1 MDIANQPV
9 VIDNG
14 TGVLKAGF
22 AGGDRPKVI
31 FSSAVGRPKHVRMMP
46 GGALEG
52 QDLFVG
58 AKLQEHRGAFRVS
71 YPMEHGVVVDWA
83 DMERVWAHVYARD
96 QLDVAAEE
104 HPVRVSSR
112 TESDPKSTDR
122 LNEFFCV
129 STGIHILTPNPLPTH
144 TFTQQKTKRNRNFEP
159 KQNKTQVLLTEAPLN
174 PVINREKAAEV
185 LFETFNVPA
194 LFVAPQAILSLY
206 ASGRT
211 TGVVLDSGDGV
222 SHVVPVYEGFALPH
236 AITRTDVAGRDVT
249 DQLQVGGYGRHGV
262 RVHMRVYVREC
273 VRAFGR
279 GCGMDLGR
287 LISLTCFLPAAAPAL
302 GLQPADVRGEGA
314 GAADQGQ
321 SADGWSWLVAP
332 YSLI

>member
-83 DMERVWAHVYARD
+83 DMERVWAHVYGRE

-104 HPVRVSSR
+104 HPVRAL
-112 TESDPKSTDR
+112 
-122 LNEFFCV
+122 LNV
-129 STGIHILTPNPLPTH
+129 G
-144 TFTQQKTKRNRNFEP
+144 
-159 KQNKTQVLLTEAPLN
+159 
-174 PVINREKAAEV
+174 
-185 LFETFNVPA
+185 
-194 LFVAPQAILSLY
+194 
-206 ASGRT
+206 
-211 TGVVLDSGDGV
+211 
-222 SHVVPVYEGFALPH
+222 
-236 AITRTDVAGRDVT
+236 
-249 DQLQVGGYGRHGV
+249 VGGEPGV
-262 RVHMRVYVREC
+262 EQYV
-273 VRAFGR
+273 
-279 GCGMDLGR
+279 
-287 LISLTCFLPAAAPAL
+287 
-302 GLQPADVRGEGA
+302 
-314 GAADQGQ
+314 
-321 SADGWSWLVAP
+321 
-332 YSLI
+332 